1 VQAFCETPELAAV
14 VEAAA
19 TDRRMART
27 HVKVHTG
34 GIVAAAEFYQGAA
47 TPNLIV
53 VESRLSHE
61 RLDRELDRLAEVC
74 DPGTK
79 VVVIGHVNDIE
90 LYRELIRRG
99 VSEYLVA
106 PIDVM
111 ALIKTV
117 GELYVDRSH
126 QPLGRSIAFV

>member
-1 VQAFCETPELAAV
+1 AELMSNVALEQVPDASAAAEPAPAAVPADVRPVPRISVQAFCETPELAAV

-79 VVVIGHVNDIE
+79 
-90 LYRELIRRG
+90 
-99 VSEYLVA
+99 
-106 PIDVM
+106 
-111 ALIKTV
+111 
-117 GELYVDRSH
+117 
-126 QPLGRSIAFV
+126 